1 MSSEG
6 QREENPDEWE
16 AVIPYDLISPNRLMR
31 MHYRT
36 RLREFDKVRDLLW
49 YYGRPLP
56 EFTRPVRLQITRL
69 WGKRQRAMDLDN
81 LYGSCKHLI
90 DALKRPKGRSRKG
103 LSVILDDDPS
113 HIFLTVDQIKDE
125 DGLRQVK
132 IRITPY
138 DPPDLP

>member
-1 MSSEG
+1 MSYDD
-6 QREENPDEWE
+6 ENQQDIASWE
-16 AVIPYDLISPNRLMR
+16 VVIPYDLVSPNKLMR
-31 MHYRT
+31 MHYRA
-36 RLREFDKVRDLLW
+36 RLKEFDRVRDLLW

-56 EFTRPVRLQITRL
+56 EFTQPVRLEITRL

-113 HIFLTVDQIKDE
+113 HIFLTVSQIKDE
-125 DGLRQVK
+125 NGLRQVRVK
-132 IRITPY
+132 ITP
-138 DPPDLP
+138 DQK

>member
-1 MSSEG
+1 MSSG
-6 QREENPDEWE
+6 SDTSQNPEEWE
-16 AVIPYDLISPNRLMR
+16 VVIPYDLVSPNKLMR
-31 MHYRT
+31 MHYRA
-36 RLREFDKVRDLLW
+36 RLKEFDRVRDLLW

-56 EFTRPVRLQITRL
+56 EFTVPVKLQITRQ

-125 DGLRQVK
+125 NGLRQVRVK
-132 IRITPY
+132 ITP
-138 DPPDLP
+138 DQK

>member
-1 MSSEG
+1 MQSESKHDKK
-6 QREENPDEWE
+6 ENPAEWE
-16 AVIPYDLISPNRLMR
+16 VTIPYDLVSPNRLMR

-36 RLREFDKVRDLLW
+36 RTREFDRVRDLLW

-56 EFTRPVRLQITRL
+56 EYTTPVILQITRF

-90 DALKRPKGRSRKG
+90 DALKKPKGRYRKG

-113 HIFLTVDQIKDE
+113 NIFLTVNQIKDE
-125 DGLRQVK
+125 NGLRQVK
-132 IRITPY
+132 VKITPT
-138 DPPDLP
+138 